1 TKQSLESEVGMWIDV
16 SFSHGKRF
24 LMYEPGVEYFYGF
37 DVVCEGQMCAIKCCL
52 FFRRTAYPLQI

>member
-1 TKQSLESEVGMWIDV
+1 
-16 SFSHGKRF
+16 
-24 LMYEPGVEYFYGF
+24 MYEPGVEYFYGF

>member
-1 TKQSLESEVGMWIDV
+1 MWIDV

-37 DVVCEGQMCAIKCCL
+37 DVVCVIPNYTL
-52 FFRRTAYPLQI
+52 L